1 MKTTIACAA
10 SAAFAACALF
20 SAPAAF
26 AQPEEDFLTVITN
39 GGITWPADKTP
50 QVIETGRAV
59 CTDWSNGASFEQ
71 EVADLTSV
79 TEWSDYQAGYFI
91 GAATG
96 AFCPEFEWKVSQ

>member
-1 MKTTIACAA
+1 MKITFACAA
-10 SAAFAACALF
+10 SAAFAAVALF

-96 AFCPEFEWKVSQ
+96 AFCPEFEWKVS